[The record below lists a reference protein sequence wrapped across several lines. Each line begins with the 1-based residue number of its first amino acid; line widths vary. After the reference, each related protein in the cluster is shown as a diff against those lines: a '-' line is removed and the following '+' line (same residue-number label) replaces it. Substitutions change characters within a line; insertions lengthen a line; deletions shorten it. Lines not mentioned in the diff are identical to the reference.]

1 MARMHRTLALVTVL
15 GISPLLCSAL
25 ASAAPEPPPATAVS
39 SAPAPSDPATQR
51 SSLLDPLRRVESHA
65 PATPMPMNLPDN
77 ATAEEIQGEYAL
89 GIARL
94 ILGTLF
100 VAALMLGAFYI
111 VARQT
116 WSTQH

>member
-1 MARMHRTLALVTVL
+1 MARMHQTLALISLL
-15 GISPLLCSAL
+15 GTSPLLCSAL
-25 ASAAPEPPPATAVS
+25 ASAAPEAPAATAS
-39 SAPAPSDPATQR
+39 SAPTRLDHTAQR
-51 SSLLDPLRRVESHA
+51 SSPLDTLRRAEPNA
-65 PATPMPMNLPDN
+65 PTTPIPMNLPDN
-77 ATAEEIQGEYAL
+77 ATAEEIQGEYAV
-89 GIARL
+89 GIASL